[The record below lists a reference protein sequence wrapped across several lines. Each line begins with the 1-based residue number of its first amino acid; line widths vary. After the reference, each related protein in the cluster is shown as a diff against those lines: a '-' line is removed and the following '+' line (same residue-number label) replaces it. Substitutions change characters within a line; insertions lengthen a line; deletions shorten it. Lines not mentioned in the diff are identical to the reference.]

1 MGKRRTN
8 LCYRGKGCVLKP
20 LYVAGEES
28 GEGERGEGF
37 SMGVLEIDTAY
48 AFLDIMEFSINW
60 RERDSGTPG
69 TSQRPRLI
77 SLCCP

>member
-1 MGKRRTN
+1 
-8 LCYRGKGCVLKP
+8 
-20 LYVAGEES
+20 
-28 GEGERGEGF
+28 
-37 SMGVLEIDTAY
+37 MGVLEIDTAY